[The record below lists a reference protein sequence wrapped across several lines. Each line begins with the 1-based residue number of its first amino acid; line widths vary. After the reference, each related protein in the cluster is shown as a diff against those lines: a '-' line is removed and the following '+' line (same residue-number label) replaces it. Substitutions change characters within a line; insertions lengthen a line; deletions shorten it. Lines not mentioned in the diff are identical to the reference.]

1 MTALSVNV
9 NKVAWL
15 RNGRGGS
22 EPDVLWAAR
31 TVIEAGAHGV
41 TVHPRPDQR
50 HIRPAD
56 VHQIGE
62 WLAAHGNIEF
72 NVEGNPFEEPMGDYP
87 GMLALAKAVRPAQV
101 TLVPDSV
108 DQITSNRGWSI
119 SLHRHRLEASIA
131 AFRAL
136 GCRVSLFM
144 EPDSDEFELAREL
157 GADRVELYTE
167 DYARA
172 HEAGDFHATWERYR
186 DAAARAQALGLG
198 VNAGHDLAL
207 SNLADFLTIDGIV
220 EVSIGHALISDALR
234 YGLHDTV
241 GKYLACLP
249 TADKPSAA

>member
-22 EPDVLWAAR
+22 EPDVLWAAQ
-31 TVIEAGAHGV
+31 TCIEAGAAGI

-50 HIRPAD
+50 HIKPAD
-56 VHQIGE
+56 VDQIGA
-62 WLAAHGNIEF
+62 LVAASDGVEYNI
-72 NVEGNPFEEPMGDYP
+72 EGNPFEPPLGSYP
-87 GMLALAKAVRPAQV
+87 GMLALAKRTSPAQV

-108 DQITSNRGWSI
+108 DQITSNRGWNVA
-119 SLHRHRLEASIA
+119 LHRKRLAESIT
-131 AFRAL
+131 AFRDL

-144 EPDSDEFELAREL
+144 DPDPEEYALAAEL

-172 HEAGDFHATWERYR
+172 HAAGDFRATLARYAQ
-186 DAAARAQALGLG
+186 AAAAAQAAGLG
-198 VNAGHDLAL
+198 VNAGHDLSLA
-207 SNLADFLTIDGIV
+207 NLADFLTIPDIL

-234 YGLHDTV
+234 V
-241 GKYLACLP
+241 GRADSVARYLAAVR
-249 TADKPSAA
+249 TAAA

>member
-31 TVIEAGAHGV
+31 TAVEAGAHGI

-50 HIRPAD
+50 HIRPGD
-56 VHQIGE
+56 VLQIGE
-62 WLAAHGNIEF
+62 WLSGLDDIEF
-72 NVEGNPFEEPMGDYP
+72 NIEGNPFEQPLGDYP
-87 GMLALAKAVRPAQV
+87 GMLALAREVRPEQV

-108 DQITSNRGWSI
+108 DQITSNRGWAI
-119 SLHRHRLEASIA
+119 SLHRRRLGECIA
-131 AFRAL
+131 AFREL
-136 GCRVSLFM
+136 DCRVSLFM

-172 HEAGDFHATWERYR
+172 HAAGDFQATWERYR
-186 DAAARAQALGLG
+186 DAAQRAGEIGLG
-198 VNAGHDLAL
+198 VNAGHDLSL
-207 SNLADFLTIDGIV
+207 SNLADFLRIEGV
-220 EVSIGHALISDALR
+220 LEVSIGHALISDALR
-234 YGLHDTV
+234 YGLHETV
-241 GKYLACLP
+241 RKYLACLP
-249 TADKPSAA
+249 AD